1 MDADQRAN
9 AFYANTAAQPS
20 NADQPIEKSPEERAA
35 AFYSNTKFPSAAEA
49 PRVAAAQPKAWNDAE
64 NLRLNDEQ
72 RTPQDVDQDALALVR
87 NDRARKFYGDE
98 GAHGVLYD
106 ELTGS
111 GQWGRDIVESIDDG
125 LGGTIDRKE
134 FAAIVADHGGNQA
147 DVREFFADAR
157 LFAQGWPALSEA
169 DKQAHLA
176 DAVQGMKET
185 FGSDWEQAWDAAN
198 TLAKRDPR
206 MAKLLVDT
214 GLGADRKT
222 VIWFAQEALRQRV
235 AGKLK

>member
-1 MDADQRAN
+1 MDS
-9 AFYANTAAQPS
+9 AQQSAPV
-20 NADQPIEKSPEERAA
+20 EKTPEERAA
-35 AFYSNTKFPSAAEA
+35 AFYSNTKFPGAAETPRA
-49 PRVAAAQPKAWNDAE
+49 PAEPPKASNVAESLRIDAA
-64 NLRLNDEQ
+64 EQ
-72 RTPQDVDQDALALVR
+72 GAQQRKAADALAEL
-87 NDRARKFYGDE
+87 RADPMRKFYGDE
-98 GAHGVLYD
+98 GVHGPLYD

-111 GQWGRDIVESIDDG
+111 GQWGRELVAAIDDG

-147 DVREFFADAR
+147 DVREFLDDAR

-176 DAVQGMKET
+176 DATQGMKET
-185 FGSDWEQAWDAAN
+185 FGSGWEQAWDAAN
-198 TLAKRDPR
+198 ALAKRDPR
-206 MAKLLVDT
+206 VAKVLVST

-222 VIWFAQEALRQRV
+222 VIKFAQEALRQRV

>member
-1 MDADQRAN
+1 MDAEQQSA
-9 AFYANTAAQPS
+9 PV
-20 NADQPIEKSPEERAA
+20 EKTPEERAA
-35 AFYSNTKFPSAAEA
+35 AFYSNTKFPGTAET
-49 PRVAAAQPKAWNDAE
+49 PRTPVEQPKAWNATE
-64 NLRLNDEQ
+64 NLHLNDGQ
-72 RTPQDVDQDALALVR
+72 SAPQQAADPDALALVR

-98 GAHGVLYD
+98 VAHGVLYD

-147 DVREFFADAR
+147 DVREFLADAR

>member
-1 MDADQRAN
+1 MDAEQQSA
-9 AFYANTAAQPS
+9 PV
-20 NADQPIEKSPEERAA
+20 EKTPEERAA
-35 AFYSNTKFPSAAEA
+35 AFYSNTKFPGAAET
-49 PRVAAAQPKAWNDAE
+49 PRVPAEQPKAWNAVE
-64 NLRLNDEQ
+64 SLRIVADEQ
-72 RTPQDVDQDALALVR
+72 GAEQPKAADVLAEL
-87 NDRARKFYGDE
+87 RADPVRKFYGDE

-111 GQWGRDIVESIDDG
+111 GQWGKDIVVSIDDG

-134 FAAIVADHGGNQA
+134 FAAIVADHGGNQT
-147 DVREFFADAR
+147 DVREFLDDAR

-176 DAVQGMKET
+176 DAVQGMKEA

-222 VIWFAQEALRQRV
+222 VIRFAREAFRQRA

>member
-1 MDADQRAN
+1 MDGEQQSA
-9 AFYANTAAQPS
+9 PV
-20 NADQPIEKSPEERAA
+20 EKTIEERAA
-35 AFYSNTKFPSAAEA
+35 AFYSNTKQPGAAETPSAPVE
-49 PRVAAAQPKAWNDAE
+49 QPKAWNAAE
-64 NLRLNDEQ
+64 NLRLDDGQ
-72 RTPQDVDQDALALVR
+72 SAPQAADQDALALVR

-98 GAHGVLYD
+98 GAHGPLYD

-111 GQWGRDIVESIDDG
+111 GQWGQETVASVDDG

-134 FAAIVADHGGNQA
+134 FAAIVADHGGNQT
-147 DVREFFADAR
+147 DVREFIADAR

-185 FGSDWEQAWDAAN
+185 FGDGWEQAWDAAN
-198 TLAKRDPR
+198 ALAKRDPR
-206 MAKLLVDT
+206 VAKVLVET

-222 VIWFAQEALRQRV
+222 VIRFAQEALRQRV

>member
-1 MDADQRAN
+1 MDS
-9 AFYANTAAQPS
+9 AQQSAPV
-20 NADQPIEKSPEERAA
+20 EKTLEERAA
-35 AFYSNTKFPSAAEA
+35 AFYSNTKQPGAADT
-49 PRVAAAQPKAWNDAE
+49 PRTPAEQPKAQNPVDKLLFNVA
-64 NLRLNDEQ
+64 Q
-72 RTPQDVDQDALALVR
+72 TAPQTADPDALALVR
-87 NDRARKFYGDE
+87 NDSVRKFYGDE
-98 GAHGVLYD
+98 GVHGVLYD

-111 GQWGRDIVESIDDG
+111 GQWGRELVAAIDDG

-134 FAAIVADHGGNQA
+134 FAAIVADHGGNQT
-147 DVREFFADAR
+147 DVREFLDDAR
-157 LFAQGWPALSEA
+157 LFAQGWPTLSEA

-198 TLAKRDPR
+198 ALAKRDPR
-206 MAKLLVDT
+206 VAKVLVST

-222 VIWFAQEALRQRV
+222 VIKFAQEALRQRA

>member
-1 MDADQRAN
+1 MDGEQQSA
-9 AFYANTAAQPS
+9 PV
-20 NADQPIEKSPEERAA
+20 EKTPEERAA
-35 AFYSNTKFPSAAEA
+35 AFYSNTKFPGAAETPRA
-49 PRVAAAQPKAWNDAE
+49 PVEQPKAWYAAE

-72 RTPQDVDQDALALVR
+72 HTPQAADPDALALVR
-87 NDRARKFYGDE
+87 NDRERKFYGDE
-98 GAHGVLYD
+98 VAHGVLYD

-111 GQWGRDIVESIDDG
+111 GQWGKEVVASIDDG

-134 FAAIVADHGGNQA
+134 FAAIVADHGGDQT
-147 DVREFFADAR
+147 DVREFLDDAR

-185 FGSDWEQAWDAAN
+185 FGSDWEKAWDAAN
-198 TLAKRDPR
+198 ALAKRDPR
-206 MAKLLVDT
+206 VAKVLRET

-222 VIWFAQEALRQRV
+222 VIKFAQEALRQRV

>member
-1 MDADQRAN
+1 MDVEQQSA
-9 AFYANTAAQPS
+9 PV
-20 NADQPIEKSPEERAA
+20 EKTPEERTA
-35 AFYSNTKFPSAAEA
+35 AFYSNTKFPGAAETPRA
-49 PRVAAAQPKAWNDAE
+49 PVDQPKAWNAAE

-72 RTPQDVDQDALALVR
+72 STQQQAADPDALALVR
-87 NDRARKFYGDE
+87 NDPARKFYGDE
-98 GAHGVLYD
+98 GTHGVLYD

-111 GQWGRDIVESIDDG
+111 GQWGKEAVVSIDDG

-147 DVREFFADAR
+147 DVREFIDDAR
-157 LFAQGWPALSEA
+157 LFAQAWPTLSEA

-198 TLAKRDPR
+198 ALAKRDPR
-206 MAKLLVDT
+206 MAKVLVET

-222 VIWFAQEALRQRV
+222 VIRFAQEALRQRV
-235 AGKLK
+235 AGRLK

>member
-1 MDADQRAN
+1 MDAEQQSA
-9 AFYANTAAQPS
+9 PV
-20 NADQPIEKSPEERAA
+20 EKTPEERAA
-35 AFYSNTKFPSAAEA
+35 AFYSNTKFPGAAETPRA
-49 PRVAAAQPKAWNDAE
+49 PVEQPKAWNAAE
-64 NLRLNDEQ
+64 NLRIGAAEPA
-72 RTPQDVDQDALALVR
+72 TPQAADPDALALVR
-87 NDRARKFYGDE
+87 NDPVRKFYGDE
-98 GAHGVLYD
+98 GAHGPLYD

-111 GQWGRDIVESIDDG
+111 GQWGQETVASIDDG

-134 FAAIVADHGGNQA
+134 FAAIVADHGGNQT
-147 DVREFFADAR
+147 DVREFLSDAR

-185 FGSDWEQAWDAAN
+185 FGDGWEQAWDAAN
-198 TLAKRDPR
+198 ALAKRDPR
-206 MAKLLVDT
+206 VAKVLRET

-222 VIWFAQEALRQRV
+222 VIKFAQEALRQRV

>member
-1 MDADQRAN
+1 MDTEQQSA
-9 AFYANTAAQPS
+9 PV
-20 NADQPIEKSPEERAA
+20 EKTLEERAA
-35 AFYSNTKFPSAAEA
+35 AFYSNTKQPGAAET
-49 PRVAAAQPKAWNDAE
+49 PRTPTEPPKAANVAE
-64 NLRLNDEQ
+64 SPRTGAVEQ
-72 RTPQDVDQDALALVR
+72 GALQPTTADALAEL
-87 NDRARKFYGDE
+87 RADPVRKFYGDE
-98 GAHGVLYD
+98 GTHGTLYD

-111 GQWGRDIVESIDDG
+111 GQWGQELVAAIDDG

-134 FAAIVADHGGNQA
+134 FAAIVADHGGNQT
-147 DVREFFADAR
+147 DVREFLDDAR
-157 LFAQGWPALSEA
+157 LFAQAWPALPEA

-206 MAKLLVDT
+206 VAKLLVET

-222 VIWFAQEALRQRV
+222 VIKFAREAFRQRA

>member
-1 MDADQRAN
+1 MDTEQQS
-9 AFYANTAAQPS
+9 TPV
-20 NADQPIEKSPEERAA
+20 EKTPEERAA
-35 AFYSNTKFPSAAEA
+35 AFYSNTKFPGAAET
-49 PRVAAAQPKAWNDAE
+49 PRVPVEQPKAWNAAE

-72 RTPQDVDQDALALVR
+72 RTPQAVDQDALALVR

-111 GQWGRDIVESIDDG
+111 GQWGQELVAAIDDG

-134 FAAIVADHGGNQA
+134 FAAIVADHGGNQT
-147 DVREFFADAR
+147 DVREFLADAR
-157 LFAQGWPALSEA
+157 LFAQAWPALPEA

-198 TLAKRDPR
+198 ALAKRDPR
-206 MAKLLVDT
+206 VAKVLVET

-222 VIWFAQEALRQRV
+222 VIKFAQEALRQRV
-235 AGKLK
+235 AGRLK

>member
-1 MDADQRAN
+1 MDGEQESA
-9 AFYANTAAQPS
+9 PV
-20 NADQPIEKSPEERAA
+20 EKTFEERAA
-35 AFYSNTKFPSAAEA
+35 AFYSNTKQPG
-49 PRVAAAQPKAWNDAE
+49 AAATQRASVEQPKAWNAAE
-64 NLRLNDEQ
+64 NLRVDDGQ
-72 RTPQDVDQDALALVR
+72 SAPQAAEQDALALVR
-87 NDRARKFYGDE
+87 NDRVRKFYGDE
-98 GAHGVLYD
+98 GTHGVLYD

-111 GQWGRDIVESIDDG
+111 GHWGQEIVASIDDG

-134 FAAIVADHGGNQA
+134 FAAIVADHGGNQT
-147 DVREFFADAR
+147 DVREFLADAR

-185 FGSDWEQAWDAAN
+185 FGDGWEQAWDAAN
-198 TLAKRDPR
+198 ALAKRDPR
-206 MAKLLVDT
+206 VAKVLVET

-222 VIWFAQEALRQRV
+222 VIKFAQEALRQRV

>member
-1 MDADQRAN
+1 MDTEQQSA
-9 AFYANTAAQPS
+9 PV
-20 NADQPIEKSPEERAA
+20 EKTPEERAA
-35 AFYSNTKFPSAAEA
+35 AFYSNTKFPGAAETPHA
-49 PRVAAAQPKAWNDAE
+49 PVEQPKAWNAAE

-72 RTPQDVDQDALALVR
+72 RTPQAVDALAEL
-87 NDRARKFYGDE
+87 RADPVRKFYGDE
-98 GAHGVLYD
+98 GAHGPLYD

-111 GQWGRDIVESIDDG
+111 GQWGQETVASIDDG

-134 FAAIVADHGGNQA
+134 FAAIVADHGGNQT
-147 DVREFFADAR
+147 DVREFLDDAR

-185 FGSDWEQAWDAAN
+185 FGSDWEKAWDAAN
-198 TLAKRDPR
+198 ALAKRDPR
-206 MAKLLVDT
+206 VAKVLVET

-222 VIWFAQEALRQRV
+222 VIKFAQEALRQRV

>member
-1 MDADQRAN
+1 MDGEQQSA
-9 AFYANTAAQPS
+9 PV
-20 NADQPIEKSPEERAA
+20 EKTPEERAA
-35 AFYSNTKFPSAAEA
+35 AFYSNTKFPGAAEA
-49 PRVAAAQPKAWNDAE
+49 PRVPVEQPTAWNAAE

-72 RTPQDVDQDALALVR
+72 RTPQAADQDALALVR

-98 GAHGVLYD
+98 GVHGPLYD

-111 GQWGRDIVESIDDG
+111 GQWGQEAVASVDDG

-134 FAAIVADHGGNQA
+134 FAAIVADHGGNQT
-147 DVREFFADAR
+147 DVREFIADAR

-185 FGSDWEQAWDAAN
+185 FGDGWEQAWDAAN
-198 TLAKRDPR
+198 ALAKRDPR
-206 MAKLLVDT
+206 VAKVLVET

-222 VIWFAQEALRQRV
+222 VIKFAQEALRQRV

>member
-1 MDADQRAN
+1 MDAEQQS
-9 AFYANTAAQPS
+9 TPV
-20 NADQPIEKSPEERAA
+20 EKTIEERAA
-35 AFYSNTKFPSAAEA
+35 AFYSNTKQPGAAETPSAPVE
-49 PRVAAAQPKAWNDAE
+49 QPKAWNAAE

-72 RTPQDVDQDALALVR
+72 RAPQAADADALALVR

-98 GAHGVLYD
+98 GAHGPLYD

-111 GQWGRDIVESIDDG
+111 GQWGQETVASVDDG

-134 FAAIVADHGGNQA
+134 FAAIVADHGGNQT
-147 DVREFFADAR
+147 DVREFLADAR
-157 LFAQGWPALSEA
+157 LFAQGWPTLSEA

-185 FGSDWEQAWDAAN
+185 FGSEWEQAWDAAN
-198 TLAKRDPR
+198 ALAKRDPR
-206 MAKLLVDT
+206 VAKVLVET

-222 VIWFAQEALRQRV
+222 VIKFAQEALRQRV

>member
-1 MDADQRAN
+1 MDAEQQSAP
-9 AFYANTAAQPS
+9 A
-20 NADQPIEKSPEERAA
+20 EKTPEERAA
-35 AFYSNTKFPSAAEA
+35 AFYSNTKFPAAAETPRA
-49 PRVAAAQPKAWNDAE
+49 PTEQPKAWNAAE

-72 RTPQDVDQDALALVR
+72 RTPQAVDQDALALVR
-87 NDRARKFYGDE
+87 NDRERKFYGDE

-111 GQWGRDIVESIDDG
+111 GQWGQELVAAIDDG

-134 FAAIVADHGGNQA
+134 FAAIVADHGGNQT
-147 DVREFFADAR
+147 DVREFLADAR
-157 LFAQGWPALSEA
+157 LFAQAWPALPEA

-185 FGSDWEQAWDAAN
+185 FGSDWEQAWGAAN
-198 TLAKRDPR
+198 ALAKRDPR
-206 MAKLLVDT
+206 VAKVLVET

-222 VIWFAQEALRQRV
+222 VIKFAQEALRQRA

>member
-1 MDADQRAN
+1 MNDEQQSA
-9 AFYANTAAQPS
+9 PV
-20 NADQPIEKSPEERAA
+20 EKTIEERAA
-35 AFYSNTKFPSAAEA
+35 AFYSNTKFPGAAET
-49 PRVAAAQPKAWNDAE
+49 PRTPVEQPKAWNAAE
-64 NLRLNDEQ
+64 NLRLNDGQ
-72 RTPQDVDQDALALVR
+72 SAPQQAADPDAMSLVR
-87 NDRARKFYGDE
+87 NDPVRKFYGDE

-111 GQWGRDIVESIDDG
+111 GQWGQEIVASIDDG

-134 FAAIVADHGGNQA
+134 FAAIVADHGGNQT
-147 DVREFFADAR
+147 DVREFIADAR
-157 LFAQGWPALSEA
+157 LFAQAWPALSDA

-185 FGSDWEQAWDAAN
+185 FGSEWEPAWDAAN
-198 TLAKRDPR
+198 ALAKRDPR
-206 MAKLLVDT
+206 MANILVKT

>member
-1 MDADQRAN
+1 MDTEQQS
-9 AFYANTAAQPS
+9 TPV
-20 NADQPIEKSPEERAA
+20 EKTIEERAA
-35 AFYSNTKFPSAAEA
+35 AFYSNTKQPGVGET
-49 PRVAAAQPKAWNDAE
+49 PRASVELPKAWNAAE
-64 NLRLNDEQ
+64 SLRLNDGQ
-72 RTPQDVDQDALALVR
+72 SAPQAADQDALALVR

-98 GAHGVLYD
+98 GAHGPLYD

-111 GQWGRDIVESIDDG
+111 GQWGQEIIASVDDG

-134 FAAIVADHGGNQA
+134 FAAIVADHGGNQT

-185 FGSDWEQAWDAAN
+185 FGDGWEQAWDAAN
-198 TLAKRDPR
+198 ALAKRDPR
-206 MAKLLVDT
+206 VAKVLVET

-222 VIWFAQEALRQRV
+222 VIKFAQEALRQRV

>member
-1 MDADQRAN
+1 MDGEQQSA
-9 AFYANTAAQPS
+9 PV
-20 NADQPIEKSPEERAA
+20 EKTIEERAA
-35 AFYSNTKFPSAAEA
+35 AFYSNTKFPGAAET
-49 PRVAAAQPKAWNDAE
+49 PRASVEQPKAWNAAE
-64 NLRLNDEQ
+64 NLRLNDGQ
-72 RTPQDVDQDALALVR
+72 SAPQAADQDGLALVR

-98 GAHGVLYD
+98 GAHGPLYD

-111 GQWGRDIVESIDDG
+111 GQWGQETIDSIDDG

-134 FAAIVADHGGNQA
+134 FAAIVADHGGNQT
-147 DVREFFADAR
+147 DVREFLADAR

-185 FGSDWEQAWDAAN
+185 FGDGWEQAWDAAN
-198 TLAKRDPR
+198 ALAKRDPR
-206 MAKLLVDT
+206 VAKVLVET

-222 VIWFAQEALRQRV
+222 VIKFAQEALRQRV
-235 AGKLK
+235 AGRLK

>member
-1 MDADQRAN
+1 MDGEQQSA
-9 AFYANTAAQPS
+9 PV
-20 NADQPIEKSPEERAA
+20 EKTIEERAA
-35 AFYSNTKFPSAAEA
+35 AFYSNTKFPGAAETPRA
-49 PRVAAAQPKAWNDAE
+49 PVEQPKAWNAAE
-64 NLRLNDEQ
+64 NLHLNDEQ
-72 RTPQDVDQDALALVR
+72 RTPQAADPDALALVR
-87 NDRARKFYGDE
+87 NDRERKFYGDE
-98 GAHGVLYD
+98 GVHGVLYD

-147 DVREFFADAR
+147 DVREFLADAR

-222 VIWFAQEALRQRV
+222 VIWFAREALRQRV

>member
-1 MDADQRAN
+1 MDTEQQSA
-9 AFYANTAAQPS
+9 PV
-20 NADQPIEKSPEERAA
+20 EKTLEERAA
-35 AFYSNTKFPSAAEA
+35 AFYSNTKFPGAAETPRA
-49 PRVAAAQPKAWNDAE
+49 PVEQPKAWNAAE

-72 RTPQDVDQDALALVR
+72 RTPQAVDQDALALVR
-87 NDRARKFYGDE
+87 NDRERKFYGDE

-111 GQWGRDIVESIDDG
+111 GQWGQELVAAIDDG

-134 FAAIVADHGGNQA
+134 FAAIVADHGGNQT
-147 DVREFFADAR
+147 DVREFLADAR
-157 LFAQGWPALSEA
+157 LFAQAWPALPEA

-198 TLAKRDPR
+198 ALAKRDPR
-206 MAKLLVDT
+206 VAKVLVET

-222 VIWFAQEALRQRV
+222 VIKFAQEALRQRA

>member
-1 MDADQRAN
+1 MPPAEQQSA
-9 AFYANTAAQPS
+9 PV
-20 NADQPIEKSPEERAA
+20 EKTPEERAA
-35 AFYSNTKFPSAAEA
+35 AFYSNTKQPGAVETPTA
-49 PRVAAAQPKAWNDAE
+49 PVEPPKAWNAAE
-64 NLRLNDEQ
+64 SLRVGAAEQ
-72 RTPQDVDQDALALVR
+72 GAQQPKAIDALAEL
-87 NDRARKFYGDE
+87 RADPVRKFYGDE
-98 GAHGVLYD
+98 GVHGVLYD

-111 GQWGRDIVESIDDG
+111 GQWGQGLVAAIDDG
-125 LGGTIDRKE
+125 LGGSIDRKE
-134 FAAIVADHGGNQA
+134 FAAIVADHGGNQT
-147 DVREFFADAR
+147 DVREFLDDAR
-157 LFAQGWPALSEA
+157 LFAQGWSTLSET

-206 MAKLLVDT
+206 VAKLLVET

-222 VIWFAQEALRQRV
+222 VIKFAQEALRQRT

>member
-1 MDADQRAN
+1 MDAEQQS
-9 AFYANTAAQPS
+9 TPV
-20 NADQPIEKSPEERAA
+20 EKTIEERAA
-35 AFYSNTKFPSAAEA
+35 AFYSNTKQPGAAEA
-49 PRVAAAQPKAWNDAE
+49 PRVSVEQPKAWNAAE
-64 NLRLNDEQ
+64 NVRLNDGQ
-72 RTPQDVDQDALALVR
+72 SAPQAADQDALALVR

-98 GAHGVLYD
+98 GAHGPLYD

-111 GQWGRDIVESIDDG
+111 GQWGQEIVASVDDG

-134 FAAIVADHGGNQA
+134 FAAIVADHGGNQT
-147 DVREFFADAR
+147 DVREFLADAR

-185 FGSDWEQAWDAAN
+185 FGDEWEQAWDAAN
-198 TLAKRDPR
+198 ALAKRDPR
-206 MAKLLVDT
+206 VAKVLVET

-222 VIWFAQEALRQRV
+222 VIKFAQEAFRQRA